1 MPRLPSAPPILYG
14 AYALAGLSLLWSS
27 YAITDLMDS
36 GRFGLSVAIAG
47 DIGWITVLW
56 AEHRGIT
63 ARIRTKVIDPEIV
76 GWAIALGV
84 AVLLIL
90 HGREEGS
97 TAQTIAGP
105 FVVLIGK
112 AVWAFALPALRDPAA
127 LRPEQEAEIHDVI
140 RDGEY
145 KARLNKAQRTIDQQ
159 QADAIIERIE
169 QQARITAAR
178 DRSHA
183 RLIRD
188 RIELRAELTLS
199 TPLALNPAEP
209 SEPNEL
215 PAEPLAHTTEPSTL
229 STSTGATSSL
239 LSAPEPPAQQPTT
252 FGFSAH
258 TSAQS
263 AQRVEAIEKV
273 AELLAQDP
281 GLTAAQVEEYL
292 SVSPATAKRY
302 LREARRNT

>member
-1 MPRLPSAPPILYG
+1 MRIRRLSAPPILYG
-14 AYALAGLSLLWSS
+14 AYALAGLSLIWSG

-36 GRFGLSVAIAG
+36 GRFGLSVAVAG
-47 DIGWITVLW
+47 DIGWMSVLW
-56 AEHRGIT
+56 AEHHRRGG
-63 ARIRTKVIDPEIV
+63 RTVTIAGWVIAAGV
-76 GWAIALGV
+76 G
-84 AVLLIL
+84 VLLAL
-90 HGREEGS
+90 HGIDERS
-97 TAQTIAGP
+97 WAQAIAGP
-105 FVVLIGK
+105 FVVLVGK
-112 AVWAFALPALRDPAA
+112 TVGTIALLVMRDPAA
-127 LRPEQEAEIHDVI
+127 LTPEQEAEINDVI

-145 KARLNKAQRTIDQQ
+145 QDRLNQAQRAIDQQ

-199 TPLALNPAEP
+199 TPLALNPAELD
-209 SEPNEL
+209 EP
-215 PAEPLAHTTEPSTL
+215 PVEPLAHTAEPTTLSPTTGAASPLINTAEPS
-229 STSTGATSSL
+229 AQK
-239 LSAPEPPAQQPTT
+239 PPA

-281 GLTAAQVEEYL
+281 GLTAAQVEEAL

-302 LREARRNT
+302 LREARSPRGGTK